1 MNYYKNQQSTLT
13 QNPKVI
19 KAKFSDDNNL
29 LISRRVEN
37 EKQCRTREGSKAK
50 QTNNLNWD

>member
-1 MNYYKNQQSTLT
+1 MNYCQNQLSTLT
-13 QNPKVI
+13 HNPKVI

-37 EKQCRTREGSKAK
+37 EKQCRTRKESKAK